1 MKSSS
6 SSGGGAYFFFYY
18 FFLGYSFLVSLT
30 GAGADVAATAG
41 PDDPILAVPWAMRSW
56 MDFPLTDSKSLLISA
71 SSAATLLLASTF
83 LMSAASRL
91 SQVCTDIF
99 LA

>member
-1 MKSSS
+1 
-6 SSGGGAYFFFYY
+6 
-18 FFLGYSFLVSLT
+18 
-30 GAGADVAATAG
+30 
-41 PDDPILAVPWAMRSW
+41 
-56 MDFPLTDSKSLLISA
+56 MDLPLTDSRSLLISA

-91 SQVCTDIF
+91 SQVGTDIF